1 MKNKAIILFGP
12 TSSGKTAASILLA
25 KELGTEIISA
35 DSMQLYRL
43 MDIGTGKPAPSQL
56 REVPHHLIDVIWPH
70 EQWSAGRFSAEASRT
85 MEKLVA
91 AGKIPLIVGGTGLYM
106 RALTRGLMEAPQADE
121 SLRMEL
127 LNKGEDLYGLLT
139 QMDPETASLLA
150 PADIRRILRALE
162 VQIKTKRAMSELKR
176 DLTAPLP
183 YDFIKVGL
191 TRDRA
196 ELYALIEER
205 VDRMLSEGLVEEV
218 RKVLSQNIPPSK
230 TAMQAIGYK
239 EIEGCLGG
247 QCPYDEAVRLI
258 KRNTRRYAKRQFT
271 WFKKEEGTIWVD
283 VTGLMGAEEIYGRLR
298 KALMEARPELYRP

>member
-1 MKNKAIILFGP
+1 MNNKAIILFGP
-12 TSSGKTAASILLA
+12 TSSGKTEASILLA

-43 MDIGTGKPAPSQL
+43 MDIGTGKPTPSQL
-56 REVPHHLIDVIWPH
+56 KEVPHHLIDAIWPH
-70 EQWSAGRFSAEASRT
+70 EQWSAGQFMEAASGT
-85 MEKLVA
+85 MERLGA

-106 RALTRGLMEAPQADE
+106 KALTRGLMAAPLADA
-121 SLRMEL
+121 SLRVEL
-127 LNKGEDLYGLLT
+127 LSRKEDLYGLLKD
-139 QMDPETASLLA
+139 MDPETARLLA
-150 PADIRRILRALE
+150 PADTRRILRALE

-176 DLTAPLP
+176 ELTAPLP

-205 VDRMLSEGLVEEV
+205 VDRMLAEGLIEEV
-218 RKVLSQNIPPSK
+218 KKVLGQHLPPSK

-239 EIEGCLGG
+239 EVEGWITG
-247 QCPYDEAVRLI
+247 QYPYEEAVRLI

-271 WFKKEEGTIWVD
+271 WFKKEEATLWVD
-283 VTGLMGAEEIYGRLR
+283 VTGLRGADAIYGRLK
-298 KALMEARPELYRP
+298 KALMAARPDLYRS